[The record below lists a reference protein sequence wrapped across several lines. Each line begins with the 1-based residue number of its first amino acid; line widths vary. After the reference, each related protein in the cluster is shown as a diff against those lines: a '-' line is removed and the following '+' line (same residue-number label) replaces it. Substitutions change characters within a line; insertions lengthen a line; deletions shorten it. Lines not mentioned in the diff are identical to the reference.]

1 MVDAANRYVINYFS
15 DGHGESS
22 STKTSLGH
30 DPQLDGC

>member
-1 MVDAANRYVINYFS
+1 MVDVANIYVINYFS
-15 DGHGESS
+15 DGHRESS